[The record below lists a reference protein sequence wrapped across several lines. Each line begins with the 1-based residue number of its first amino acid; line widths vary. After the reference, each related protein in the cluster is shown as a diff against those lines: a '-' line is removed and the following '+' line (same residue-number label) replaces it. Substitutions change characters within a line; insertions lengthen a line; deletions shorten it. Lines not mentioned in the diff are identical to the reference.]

1 MKETFESAGEKLN
14 KILLAL
20 ESDDITLNNALKLYA
35 QAAELIAFSND
46 TINAAKLQIDEIDS
60 KLSGLEVNYGI

>member
-46 TINAAKLQIDEIDS
+46 TINAAKLQINEIDS
-60 KLSGLEVNYGI
+60 KLSELEVNYGI